1 MQNLLTATQ
10 TREVDAYTI
19 QNQPIASIDLMEQ
32 AAMAFVDAF
41 TAEFSDRQHT
51 IWVLCGQGNNGG
63 DGLAIARL
71 LIHLGYI
78 NLHVFLS
85 NFSEKSSSDYQQ
97 NLERLKEVKHKP
109 HIFTD
114 ISTLNIAKDNIVIDA
129 LLGSGLNKP
138 LAGKYE
144 ALATVVNT
152 AKACVVAVD
161 VPTGFN
167 CEGEIAQ
174 NYTGIVAGLVI
185 TFQRP
190 KINFFFPESKKAI
203 KRFKVVPIGL
213 DEQYI
218 ESLPNQ
224 WKLITET
231 DVKNIL
237 KPRENFSHKG
247 TYGHTLVVA
256 GNTET
261 MGAAL
266 LTSSA
271 ALHTGAGLVTASIPQ
286 SGLTA
291 LNVSLPE
298 VMFLDREQ
306 LEKSDFAKYQS
317 IAVGPGLGVGERQ
330 KQLLDLLL
338 NGEKP
343 LVLDADALNILSEN
357 KELLHKIPA
366 QSIIT
371 PHVKEFDR
379 LFSSHANWWERVAT
393 AKAKAQELQ
402 IVIVLKNQYTFV
414 CLPTGDVCI
423 NPTGNPAMAQG
434 GMGDVLT
441 GVIAGFLAQGYSAE
455 EAAIL
460 AVYLHGKTGDVLA
473 EKAAVVN
480 AAKLAKYLPK
490 VLKKYNSSQI

>member
-1 MQNLLTATQ
+1 MQNLLTAAQ

-19 QNQPIASIDLMEQ
+19 QNQPIAAIDLMEQ

-41 TAEFSDRQHT
+41 TAEFSDRQQT

-71 LIHLGYI
+71 LIHLGYV
-78 NLHVFLS
+78 NLCVFLS
-85 NFSEKSSSDYQQ
+85 SFSEKPSPDYQQ

-109 HIFTD
+109 YIFTD
-114 ISTLNIAKDNIVIDA
+114 IPTLNIAKDDIVIDA

-174 NYTGIVAGLVI
+174 NYTGIVADLVI
-185 TFQRP
+185 TFQRS

-218 ESLPNQ
+218 ESLSSQ

-231 DVKNIL
+231 DIKNTL

-247 TYGHTLVVA
+247 TYGHVLIVA

-271 ALHTGAGLVTASIPQ
+271 ALYSGAGLVTASIPQ

-306 LEKSDFAKYQS
+306 LQKSDFAKYQS

-338 NGEKP
+338 NDGKP

-357 KELLHKIPA
+357 KKLLNKIPA
-366 QSIIT
+366 QSIIA

-379 LFSSHANWWERVAT
+379 LFGSHANWWDRVTT
-393 AKAKAQELQ
+393 AKTKAKELQ

-423 NPTGNPAMAQG
+423 NQTGNPAMAQG

-441 GVIAGFLAQGYSAE
+441 GIIASFLAQGCSAE
-455 EAAIL
+455 EATIL
-460 AVYLHGKTGDVLA
+460 AVYLHGKTGDILA
-473 EKAAVVN
+473 EKAAVIN
-480 AAKLAKYLPK
+480 ASTLSRHLPK
-490 VLKKYNSSQI
+490 TLKII

>member
-1 MQNLLTATQ
+1 MQNLLNAAQ

-19 QNQPIASIDLMEQ
+19 QNQPIASVDLMEQ
-32 AAMAFVDAF
+32 AAMAFVDTF
-41 TAEFSDRQHT
+41 IAEFSDRKQS

-63 DGLAIARL
+63 DGLAITRL
-71 LIHLGYI
+71 LIHLGYS

-97 NLERLKEVKHKP
+97 NLERLREVKHQLY
-109 HIFTD
+109 IFTD
-114 ISTLNIAKDNIVIDA
+114 ISTLNIAKDDIVIDA

-144 ALATVVNT
+144 VLATVVNR
-152 AKACVVAVD
+152 AKAGVVAVD

-174 NYTGIVAGLVI
+174 NYTGIFADLAI

-203 KRFKVVPIGL
+203 RRFKVVPIGL

-218 ESLPNQ
+218 ENLPSQ
-224 WKLITET
+224 WKLIAET
-231 DVKNIL
+231 DIKNIL

-247 TYGHTLVVA
+247 TYGHVLIVA

-266 LTSSA
+266 LASSA
-271 ALHTGAGLVTASIPQ
+271 ALHAGVGLVTACIPQ

-298 VMFLDREQ
+298 VMFLDRGQ

-317 IAVGPGLGVGERQ
+317 IAVGPGLGIGERQ
-330 KQLLDLLL
+330 KQQLDVLL
-338 NGEKP
+338 NNGKP

-357 KELLHKIPA
+357 KEILHKIPA

-379 LFSSHANWWERVAT
+379 LFGNHANWWDRVAT
-393 AKAKAQELQ
+393 AKTKAKELQ

-441 GVIAGFLAQGYSAE
+441 GVITAFLAQGYSAE
-455 EAAIL
+455 EAAVL
-460 AVYLHGKTGDVLA
+460 GVYLHGLTGDLLA
-473 EKAAVVN
+473 QDCAVVN
-480 AAKLAKYLPK
+480 ASALAKNLS
-490 VLKKYNSSQI
+490 VALKTLQ